1 MNLYNW
7 VNFKYIF
14 KLYILIIINI
24 FTKFKLKKNNIFK
37 NILKILKLKLCVRIL
52 E

>member
-7 VNFKYIF
+7 VNFKYSF

-24 FTKFKLKKNNIFK
+24 LTKFKLKKNNIFK

>member
-7 VNFKYIF
+7 VNFKYSF

-24 FTKFKLKKNNIFK
+24 FTKFKLKKI
-37 NILKILKLKLCVRIL
+37 IYLKIY
-52 E
+52 